1 MGLIF
6 SWRRPPSEALR
17 WLFNKHVLLCGGLC
31 IDWKDHIMLN
41 HGSTF
46 LMITTDSG
54 KPQTSFFSK
63 WHTRKSL
70 DNDFKIFPLDD
81 AGQVITEDKKLT

>member
-1 MGLIF
+1 
-6 SWRRPPSEALR
+6 
-17 WLFNKHVLLCGGLC
+17 
-31 IDWKDHIMLN
+31 
-41 HGSTF
+41 
-46 LMITTDSG
+46 MITTDSG

-70 DNDFKIFPLDD
+70 DNDFKRFPLDD